1 MKKQLKF
8 TEEEQSTLTNAI
20 MAINEILLL
29 KMDEGVESPT
39 LEGTMD
45 VDNENKQVV
54 FSFVA
59 QKSSVEPS
67 TESAKSN

>member
-1 MKKQLKF
+1 MGNQLEF
-8 TEEEQSTLTNAI
+8 TEQEQKTVTDAI

-29 KMDEGVESPT
+29 KMDDGVESPT

-45 VDNENKQVV
+45 VDNEDKKVV

-59 QKSSVEPS
+59 QK
-67 TESAKSN
+67 K